1 MSAHLA
7 RLERAGPLHNGP
19 VSWVTTAGRS
29 RKGDRRTAPR
39 APAPEFP
46 ARASVTWNDLARQ
59 PFVAFTPSSS
69 VRRLADLSFEQAGVR
84 PTNVIETREVGTAA
98 GMISAGL
105 GVSAVPR
112 LVLPLMS
119 FGRLV
124 TRPLNDPGTVRKL
137 AVYTPRTPV
146 LPPASAYF
154 LHRLLHTAGAEHDGP
169 VPGRSE
175 TGEQG
180 DKGERRA

>member
-1 MSAHLA
+1 MLA
-7 RLERAGPLHNGP
+7 VLQAGHPL
-19 VSWVTTAGRS
+19 A
-29 RKGDRRTAPR
+29 
-39 APAPEFP
+39 E
-46 ARASVTWNDLARQ
+46 RASVTWNNLAQQ

-84 PTNVIETREVGTAA
+84 PTNVTETREVGTAA

-105 GVSAVPR
+105 GVSVVPR
-112 LVLPLMS
+112 LMLPLMA

-137 AVYTPRTPV
+137 AVYTPCTPV

-154 LHRLLHTAGAEHDGP
+154 LHRLLHTAAAEHDGSAP
-169 VPGRSE
+169 VRYP
-175 TGEQG
+175 TGERG
-180 DKGERRA
+180 NEGEREGERRV